1 MKVDYQLVPAGHDRI
16 NVTWIV
22 SIVFSVRLRV
32 SVAVVKTLVSYW
44 WSSRHSSLKKVDQ
57 ENCSGAKVQV
67 RGHMSQVIVLPIQKV
82 S

>member
-57 ENCSGAKVQV
+57 ENCCGAKVQV